1 MLNEPVA
8 AAEFEELLIVIAPE
22 FPDDATDSE
31 NATLLVEELSTVVF
45 E

>member
-8 AAEFEELLIVIAPE
+8 AAEFEELLIVAPE